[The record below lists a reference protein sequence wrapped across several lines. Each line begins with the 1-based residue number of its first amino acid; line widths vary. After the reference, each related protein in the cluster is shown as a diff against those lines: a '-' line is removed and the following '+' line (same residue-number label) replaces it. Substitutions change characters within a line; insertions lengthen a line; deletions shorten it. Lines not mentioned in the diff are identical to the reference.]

1 MPPRPSTTLARM
13 LLLRLLPL
21 LASLACA
28 VACAREEPKKE
39 ATVPATKSNPPDL
52 DGPQLA
58 TFGGG
63 CFWCTEALISR
74 LEGVISVT
82 SGYAGG
88 RTVDP
93 TYAEVT
99 TGGTGHAEVIQV
111 RFDPK
116 RIGYDALLEVFFK
129 THDPTTPN
137 RQGADVGTQYR
148 SIVLVHDDAQRK
160 VVTDVIR
167 RLAEAKVFDAPIVT
181 QVVPYDRFYAAE
193 AYHQGYFDA
202 NPTKGYCRVVIG
214 PKVEKL
220 EKVFRD
226 RLKK

>member
-1 MPPRPSTTLARM
+1 MS
-13 LLLRLLPL
+13 LLRLLPL
-21 LASLACA
+21 LVSLVGA
-28 VACAREEPKKE
+28 VACAREEEKE
-39 ATVPATKSNPPDL
+39 VSVSATKSSPTNP

-63 CFWCTEALISR
+63 CFWCTEALFTR

-88 RTVDP
+88 RTADP
-93 TYAEVT
+93 TYDEVCS
-99 TGGTGHAEVIQV
+99 GRTGHAEVIQV

-116 RIGYDALLEVFFK
+116 KVGYDALLEVFFK

-137 RQGADVGTQYR
+137 RQGADVGTQYL
-148 SIVLVHDDAQRK
+148 SIVLVHDEGQRQ
-160 VVTDVIR
+160 VADDVIR
-167 RLAEAKVFDAPIVT
+167 RLTEAKVFDAPIVT
-181 QVVPYDRFYAAE
+181 QIVPYDRFYAAE

-202 NPTKGYCRVVIG
+202 NPTQGYCSVVIG

-226 RLKK
+226 RLKR

>member
-1 MPPRPSTTLARM
+1 M
-13 LLLRLLPL
+13 LLSRLLPAFLL
-21 LASLACA
+21 LACGAACT
-28 VACAREEPKKE
+28 REGPKKE
-39 ATVPATKSNPPDL
+39 ATVADTKGAPPG
-52 DGPQLA
+52 DGSVEVA

-74 LEGVISVT
+74 LDGVISVA

-93 TYAEVT
+93 TYEEVCSGT
-99 TGGTGHAEVIQV
+99 TGHAEVIQV

-129 THDPTTPN
+129 THDPTTLN

-148 SIVLVHDDAQRK
+148 SIVLVHDDAQRR
-160 VVTDVIR
+160 VAQEVIR
-167 RLAEAKVFDAPIVT
+167 RLDEAKVFDGPIVT

-193 AYHQGYFDA
+193 GYHQGYFDA

-214 PKVEKL
+214 PKLEKL

-226 RLKK
+226 RLKR

>member
-1 MPPRPSTTLARM
+1 MILLRM
-13 LLLRLLPL
+13 LPAFVL
-21 LASLACA
+21 LACG
-28 VACAREEPKKE
+28 VACAREDAKNEAKKE
-39 ATVPATKSNPPDL
+39 AMVATRMNASPG
-52 DGPQLA
+52 DGSVQVA

-74 LEGVISVT
+74 LEGVISVE

-88 RTVDP
+88 RTADP
-93 TYAEVT
+93 TYEEVSS
-99 TGGTGHAEVIQV
+99 GATGHAEVIQV

-116 RIGYDALLEVFFK
+116 KIGYDALLEVFFK
-129 THDPTTPN
+129 THDPTTLN

-148 SIVLVHDDAQRK
+148 SIVLVHDDAQRQ
-160 VVTDVIR
+160 VAEDVIR
-167 RLAEAKVFDAPIVT
+167 RLTEAKAFDAPIVT
-181 QVVPYDRFYAAE
+181 QVVPYAGFTKAE
-193 AYHQGYFDA
+193 GYHQGYFDA

-226 RLKK
+226 RLKR

>member
-1 MPPRPSTTLARM
+1 MV
-13 LLLRLLPL
+13 LLRLLPALVL
-21 LASLACA
+21 LACGAACT
-28 VACAREEPKKE
+28 REEPRKE
-39 ATVPATKSNPPDL
+39 TTVSDTKGAPPG
-52 DGPQLA
+52 DGSVEVA

-74 LEGVISVT
+74 LDGVISVA

-93 TYAEVT
+93 TYEDVCSGT
-99 TGGTGHAEVIQV
+99 TGHAEVIQV

-129 THDPTTPN
+129 THDPTTLN

-148 SIVLVHDDAQRK
+148 SIVLVHDDAQRR
-160 VVTDVIR
+160 VAQEVIR
-167 RLAEAKVFDAPIVT
+167 RLDEAKVFDGPIVT

-193 AYHQGYFDA
+193 GYHQGYFDA

-214 PKVEKL
+214 PKLEKL

-226 RLKK
+226 RLKR

>member
-1 MPPRPSTTLARM
+1 M
-13 LLLRLLPL
+13 LLSRLLPALVL
-21 LASLACA
+21 LACGAACT
-28 VACAREEPKKE
+28 REEPRKE
-39 ATVPATKSNPPDL
+39 TTVSDTKGAPPG
-52 DGPQLA
+52 DGSVEVA

-74 LEGVISVT
+74 LDGVISVA

-93 TYAEVT
+93 TYEEVCSGT
-99 TGGTGHAEVIQV
+99 TGHAEVIQV

-129 THDPTTPN
+129 THDPTTLN

-148 SIVLVHDDAQRK
+148 SIVLVHDDAQRR
-160 VVTDVIR
+160 VAQEVIR
-167 RLAEAKVFDAPIVT
+167 RLDEAKVFDGPIVT

-193 AYHQGYFDA
+193 GFHQGYFDA

-214 PKVEKL
+214 PKLDKL

-226 RLKK
+226 RLKR

>member
-1 MPPRPSTTLARM
+1 MV
-13 LLLRLLPL
+13 LLRLLPAL
-21 LASLACA
+21 LTVALA
-28 VACAREEPKKE
+28 VACAREEAKKE
-39 ATVPATKSNPPDL
+39 APVPATKNPPPGD
-52 DGPQLA
+52 PSVEVA

-74 LEGVISVT
+74 LDGVISVEA
-82 SGYAGG
+82 GYAGG

-93 TYAEVT
+93 TYEEVCSGT
-99 TGGTGHAEVIQV
+99 TGHAEVIQV

-116 RIGYDALLEVFFK
+116 KVGYDALLEVFFK
-129 THDPTTPN
+129 THDPTTPD

-160 VVTDVIR
+160 VAEDVIR
-167 RLAEAKVFDAPIVT
+167 RLTEAKVFDAPIVT
-181 QVVPYDRFYAAE
+181 QVVPFQRFYKAE
-193 AYHQGYFDA
+193 GYHQGYFDA

-226 RLKK
+226 RLKR